1 MDDYIK
7 REDAVLLCRQA
18 MKFSLEAMMSDPEI
32 VPSVDIRES
41 KTDNEYLVVQLEDL
55 IQELKEENEWEEN
68 DLGKAFRLGKIHA
81 YESVLKAL
89 KESEDGNVRNRI

>member
-32 VPSVDIRES
+32 VPSVT
-41 KTDNEYLVVQLEDL
+41 TDNEYLVVQLEDL

-89 KESEDGNVRNRI
+89 KESEESE

>member
-55 IQELKEENEWEEN
+55 IQELKEEIDEEN

-89 KESEDGNVRNRI
+89 KESEESE

>member
-1 MDDYIK
+1 M
-7 REDAVLLCRQA
+7 
-18 MKFSLEAMMSDPEI
+18 
-32 VPSVDIRES
+32 
-41 KTDNEYLVVQLEDL
+41 TDNEYLVVQLEDL

-89 KESEDGNVRNRI
+89 KESEESE

>member
-32 VPSVDIRES
+32 VPSVN
-41 KTDNEYLVVQLEDL
+41 TDNEYLVVQLEDL

-89 KESEDGNVRNRI
+89 KESEESE